1 MCHRALVTEQVSSLQ
16 VNADKYIQFS
26 LYLPKYMC
34 FNLCCRY
41 LKYTLDPEKIR
52 KQDATSTIISIASNV
67 VGQPLAWDFVRANW
81 EYIFNQ

>member
-1 MCHRALVTEQVSSLQ
+1 MCHQALVTKQVSSMK

-41 LKYTLDPEKIR
+41 LNYTLYPDEIR

-67 VGQPLAWDFVRANW
+67 VGQPLAWDFIRANW
-81 EYIFNQ
+81 KYIFNQ